1 MALQRYVIVVFVAGS
16 VMLGTALR
24 AASDSLFEQLAIQN
38 AAWLGGAVQTSGLV
52 GFVGALVAFFALL
65 RNRDAVAF
73 VGEVVGELAKV
84 TWPTRDEA
92 VRATSIVIF
101 TTLFMAVVIGV
112 FDFVWK
118 NVAEYFLFGQS

>member
-1 MALQRYVIVVFVAGS
+1 VALQRYVIVLFVIGS

-38 AAWLGGAVQTSGLV
+38 ASWLGDSIQTSGLV
-52 GFVGALVAFFALL
+52 GLVGAAVTFFALL
-65 RNRDAVAF
+65 RNRDAVTF

-84 TWPTRDEA
+84 TWPSREEA
-92 VRATSIVIF
+92 VRATSTVIF

-112 FDFVWK
+112 FDLVWK